1 MRAYGHYCA
10 LARALDIIGE
20 RWSLL
25 IVRELLDG
33 PHRYA
38 ELLNGLPG
46 IATNLLA
53 ERLRTLAESGVVER
67 RADGRYALTAW
78 GQGLRDAVYELG
90 RWAAPQMLRPPG
102 DDAFRSHWLA
112 HMVTAR
118 LGGTDRR
125 RGKVTVEI
133 RCGGEPATLY
143 TAGGRVHLARGPAT
157 APDIIVDGPPGAVT
171 ALLTGL
177 TDAASA
183 QGHGVSVTGDP
194 RKLQRLRPHEQ
205 ATGPE
210 DGP

>member
-38 ELLNGLPG
+38 ELLDGLPG

-67 RADGRYALTAW
+67 QADGRYALTPR
-78 GQGLRDAVYELG
+78 GQGLRNAIYELG

-112 HMVTAR
+112 HMVAAR
-118 LGGTDRR
+118 FDGTDRR
-125 RGKVTVEI
+125 RGKVTAEI
-133 RCGGEPATLY
+133 RCGDEPATLY
-143 TAGGRVHLARGPAT
+143 TADGKVHLARGPAT
-157 APDIIVDGPPGAVT
+157 APDIILDGPPDAVI
-171 ALLTGL
+171 ALLIGL

-183 QGHGVSVTGDP
+183 RAHGVSVTGDP
-194 RKLQRLRPHEQ
+194 RKLQHLRPHKQ
-205 ATGPE
+205 ATGP
-210 DGP
+210 